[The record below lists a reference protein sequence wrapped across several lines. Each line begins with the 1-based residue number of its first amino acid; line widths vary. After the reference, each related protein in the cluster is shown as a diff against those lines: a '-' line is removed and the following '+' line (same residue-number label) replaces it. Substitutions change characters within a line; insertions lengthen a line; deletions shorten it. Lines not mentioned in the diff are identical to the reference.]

1 MANYKPMMTPHYFI
15 YGVAGLL
22 IEIFWTGMG
31 SLLSGNY
38 ALTGHTYLW
47 MFFIYGLA
55 VFLEPIHDFIR
66 SKSIFIRGLI
76 WVALI
81 YFIEFS
87 TGILLKLLIGYCP
100 WDYSN
105 ATPLTIWG
113 LIRFDYAPAWFI
125 AGILFEKLHDRLDQ
139 IKITNSTNE

>member
-1 MANYKPMMTPHYFI
+1 MANDKPMMRPHYFI
-15 YGVAGLL
+15 YGAAGLL

-31 SLLSGNY
+31 SLLSGNL

-55 VFLEPIHDFIR
+55 VFLEPIHDLIR
-66 SKSIFIRGLI
+66 SKSMLIRGFI
-76 WVALI
+76 WVTLI
-81 YFIEFS
+81 YAIEFS
-87 TGILLKLLIGYCP
+87 TGLFLKLLIGYCP

-105 ATPLTIWG
+105 ATSLTILG

-125 AGILFEKLHDRLDQ
+125 AGIMFEKLHDKLDQ
-139 IKITNSTNE
+139 IKIAYLTKE

>member
-1 MANYKPMMTPHYFI
+1 MVNYKPMMIPHYLI

-31 SLLSGNY
+31 SLISGNY
-38 ALTGHTYLW
+38 ALTGQTYLW

-55 VFLEPIHDFIR
+55 VFLEPIHDLIR
-66 SKSIFIRGLI
+66 SKSILIRGFI
-76 WVALI
+76 WITLI

-87 TGILLKLLIGYCP
+87 TGLLLRLFIGYCP

-105 ATPLTIWG
+105 ATTLTLWG

-125 AGILFEKLHDRLDQ
+125 AGIMFEKLHDWLDH
-139 IKITNSTNE
+139 IKITYSTNE